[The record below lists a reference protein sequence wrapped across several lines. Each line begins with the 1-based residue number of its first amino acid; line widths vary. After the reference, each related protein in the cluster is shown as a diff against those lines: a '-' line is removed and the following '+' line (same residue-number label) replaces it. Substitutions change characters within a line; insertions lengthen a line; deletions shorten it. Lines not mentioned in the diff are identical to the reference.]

1 MSMENKEGP
10 EKFSFF
16 AGGNQ
21 GEASESKKA
30 HA

>member
-10 EKFSFF
+10 ENFLF